1 MGSQN
6 ELTAEDI
13 TSADVV
19 ATDTAVERDRER
31 LFVRAKRLC
40 PRVARSVRRLVV
52 SSSRRLVV
60 SPSRSVRAEFA
71 GGFKAAQRFLSSMA
85 QIQVDEETLERLDG
99 LRVEDEEYD
108 EIINELIN
116 IYRASEMTLFHA
128 GDEY

>member
-1 MGSQN
+1 MGPQN

-40 PRVARSVRRLVV
+40 SRVARSVRRLVF
-52 SSSRRLVV
+52 SS
-60 SPSRSVRAEFA
+60 SRSVRAEFA
-71 GGFKAAQRFLSSMA
+71 GGFKTARRFLSSMA
-85 QIQVDEETLERLDG
+85 QIQIDEETLERLDG